1 MVARKNADCC
11 LTHAETK
18 RIAGLAMI
26 MVAAGLSSGPPLS
39 RRSDSP
45 YSGSAFGP
53 QDCRDRHSKREI

>member
-1 MVARKNADCC
+1 
-11 LTHAETK
+11 
-18 RIAGLAMI
+18 MI

-53 QDCRDRHSKREI
+53 GSAEVV

>member
-1 MVARKNADCC
+1 
-11 LTHAETK
+11 
-18 RIAGLAMI
+18 MI

-53 QDCRDRHSKREI
+53 GSAEAV